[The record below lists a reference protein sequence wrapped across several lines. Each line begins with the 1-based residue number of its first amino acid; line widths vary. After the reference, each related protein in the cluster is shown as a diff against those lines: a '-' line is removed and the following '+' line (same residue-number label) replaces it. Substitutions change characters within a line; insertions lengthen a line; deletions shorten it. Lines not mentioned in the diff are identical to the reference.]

1 MCPYLKPCKGVVEF
15 AGVTRT
21 EIDMSQV
28 RATAKKQSRLRIL
41 SLAAIGIIILPF
53 VLYLA
58 SQFTQRVEPDQL
70 TVLYPD
76 GRSVVKKIVP
86 SWLIDEVVEGPVQLE
101 MTFPKCRHF
110 DRYRFWVGT
119 DGSDSTTRQP
129 SAWTLWLRNGTN
141 AWTEADTQTTSKS
154 YFNGLWYAYPLKAGS
169 ECVDRVRIDV
179 DRISGSNVL
188 RLYKFQMYE
197 SWFLERTASAWLDRN
212 ETLASWVLSISATC
226 ATLLRMPEIQSALN
240 ATIAIIFA
248 LLAIELVLTGWQKS
262 ALNRLL
268 FQRNSSANRDLAC
281 AFLLGL
287 GYLGAFATIYSLGG
301 NKLTGMVS
309 NLAIAKLSPFGLQL
323 NSGLV
328 VLDITIYLLV
338 VTFFDYWSH
347 RILHS
352 KLFWPLHRFHH
363 SATEFNTLTVYR
375 NHPALAAW
383 DPLVQMWPLA
393 FLPMTPSISEYWPL
407 VVVLW
412 HTVQMVNHSDF
423 DWTYGWIGRWL
434 VMSPGMH
441 KVHHSNNPAHFNKN
455 LGNLFVIWDRIFG
468 TYQDVSPQPVTLGLL
483 GEDGKLSEQ
492 WTVVEWAL
500 DIKHLV
506 TGKYALGR

>member
-1 MCPYLKPCKGVVEF
+1 MLPVK
-15 AGVTRT
+15 
-21 EIDMSQV
+21 
-28 RATAKKQSRLRIL
+28 ATCDQQSRSRIL
-41 SLAAIGIIILPF
+41 SLVAIGIIVMPF

-58 SQFTQRVEPDQL
+58 VQFTQRIEPDQL

-76 GRSVVKKIVP
+76 GRSLVRKIVP

-101 MTFPKCRHF
+101 MTFPKCRRF

-119 DGSDSTTRQP
+119 DGLDSTTRQP
-129 SAWTLWLRNGTN
+129 SAWTLWVNNGRN
-141 AWTEADTQTTSKS
+141 AWTLADKQTTSKG
-154 YFNGLWYAYPLKAGS
+154 YFNGLWYGYPLKTGD
-169 ECVDRVRIDV
+169 ECVNRVRIDV
-179 DRISGSNVL
+179 DKISGSNVL
-188 RLYKFQMYE
+188 RLYKFQLYE
-197 SWFLERTASAWLDRN
+197 SWLPERTVSAWLDRN
-212 ETLASWVLSISATC
+212 ETLASAVLYVSATYM
-226 ATLLRMPEIQSALN
+226 ALLRIPEIQSAFN
-240 ATIAIIFA
+240 ATVAVIFA

-281 AFLLGL
+281 ALLLGL
-287 GYLGAFATIYSLGG
+287 GYLGAFGTIYSLGSD
-301 NKLTGMVS
+301 KLTGMVS
-309 NLAIAKLSPFGLQL
+309 THVIAKLSPFGLRL
-323 NSGLV
+323 NSGSV
-328 VLDITIYLLV
+328 VSDIAIYLLV

-352 KLFWPLHRFHH
+352 KPFWPLHRFHH

-393 FLPMTPSISEYWPL
+393 FLPMTPSISGYWP
-407 VVVLW
+407 VVVLSW
-412 HTVQMVNHSDF
+412 HTLQMVNHSDF

-434 VMSPGMH
+434 LMSPGMH
-441 KVHHSNNPAHFNKN
+441 KVHHSNNPEHFNKN

-468 TYQDVSPQPVTLGLL
+468 TYQDVPSQPVALGLL
-483 GEDGKLSEQ
+483 GEDGKMSER

-500 DIKHLV
+500 DIKHLL
-506 TGKYALGR
+506 TGKYSLGR

>member
-1 MCPYLKPCKGVVEF
+1 MVAVM
-15 AGVTRT
+15 TRT
-21 EIDMSQV
+21 EIDMLQC
-28 RATAKKQSRLRIL
+28 RATDEKQRRSRIL
-41 SLAAIGIIILPF
+41 SFAAIAIVVMLF
-53 VLYLA
+53 ALYLA

-76 GRSVVKKIVP
+76 GRSSVKKIVP

-101 MTFPKCRHF
+101 MTFPTCRRF

-119 DGSDSTTRQP
+119 DGLDSAIRQP
-129 SAWTLWLRNGTN
+129 SAWTLWVNNGGN
-141 AWTEADTQTTSKS
+141 AWTLADTQITSKS
-154 YFNGLWYAYPLKAGS
+154 YFNGLWYAYPLKTGK
-169 ECVDRVRIDV
+169 ECVNRVRVDV
-179 DRISGSNVL
+179 DEISGSNVL
-188 RLYKFQMYE
+188 RLYKFQLYE
-197 SWFLERTASAWLDRN
+197 SWYLERAASSWVDRN
-212 ETLASWVLSISATC
+212 ETLASSVLYISATY
-226 ATLLRMPEIQSALN
+226 AALLRIPWIQTAFN
-240 ATIAIIFA
+240 TTIAVIVA
-248 LLAIELVLTGWQKS
+248 LLGVELLLTGWQKS

-268 FQRNSSANRDLAC
+268 FHRNSSANRDLAC
-281 AFLLGL
+281 AFILGL

-301 NKLTGMVS
+301 DKLTGMIS
-309 NLAIAKLSPFGLQL
+309 NLVIAKLSPFGLQL

-328 VLDITIYLLV
+328 VFDILIYLLV
-338 VTFFDYWSH
+338 VSFFDYWSH

-383 DPLVQMWPLA
+383 DPLIQMWPLA

-407 VVVLW
+407 VVLLW
-412 HTVQMVNHSDF
+412 HTLQMVNHSDF

-434 VMSPGMH
+434 LMSPGMH
-441 KVHHSNNPAHFNKN
+441 KVHHSNNPEHFNKN

-468 TYQDVSPQPVTLGLL
+468 TYQDVSPQPIALGLL
-483 GEDGKLSEQ
+483 GEDGNLSQQ

-500 DIKHLV
+500 DIKHLL
-506 TGKYALGR
+506 TGKYTRWGADTARTN